1 MAKKKTAA
9 VTSPEISRIDRAIE
23 QAEELINR
31 LREVRE
37 ALVAAAAAEGDQ

>member
-1 MAKKKTAA
+1 MAAKKPA
-9 VTSPEISRIDRAIE
+9 VDPIARINRAIE

-37 ALVAAAAAEGDQ
+37 ALTEAAAAAEKAEEQ